1 MGQVGVEMTAGSVM
15 KRVTGG
21 TKVAD
26 ADTVSAD
33 TVAKDRRE
41 SIGLTFFWLVV
52 LAYAYFIP
60 SGLDWNTESHLY
72 PAFSIVDHH
81 TLSIDRYQAGLGD
94 KSYAR
99 GHYYSDKA
107 PGLSFLAVPVYA
119 VLRLV
124 LPSVRGH
131 KYILYKHV
139 GYYISQDMVYL
150 RYAITYLLVI
160 MPSAAMVWLLWLF
173 LARISGKEGW
183 SLLLAAVY
191 ALGTIAY
198 VYSTWFFSHQ
208 IAAVL
213 LFTSF
218 LLLFL
223 HVRGKSLDR
232 RGILFTAL
240 AGLFSGLAIISEYP
254 TAVIAGC
261 IGVYLLAVARDKV
274 RTAAVFIGGMVP
286 MAVLAVV
293 YNLQAFGKPFATG
306 YNYVNS
312 AWYHS
317 NAHGGLFG
325 LADPSSY
332 GVRAPSLYSL
342 WQITFGTYR
351 GIFLISPVLLLSVV
365 GAFFMWRRKE
375 VRPEFWLCVAV
386 VVLYFLMDA
395 SRGVDQNGWSGGSSV
410 ASRHLTPML
419 PFMIIPIVFGFRS
432 VWFRRVFALLGAVS
446 VAIVFSIVS
455 TSGLFTFTD
464 QNPLMKE
471 AFPDFFGG
479 RIGANWGATWFA
491 SYGVTRVL
499 SLIPLL
505 VVVGALAAR
514 IAWQFR
520 PAPSKLLSSDSSVRP
535 VEAR

>member
-1 MGQVGVEMTAGSVM
+1 
-15 KRVTGG
+15 
-21 TKVAD
+21 
-26 ADTVSAD
+26 
-33 TVAKDRRE
+33 
-41 SIGLTFFWLVV
+41 
-52 LAYAYFIP
+52 
-60 SGLDWNTESHLY
+60 
-72 PAFSIVDHH
+72 
-81 TLSIDRYQAGLGD
+81 
-94 KSYAR
+94 
-99 GHYYSDKA
+99 
-107 PGLSFLAVPVYA
+107 
-119 VLRLV
+119 
-124 LPSVRGH
+124 
-131 KYILYKHV
+131 
-139 GYYISQDMVYL
+139 
-150 RYAITYLLVI
+150 
-160 MPSAAMVWLLWLF
+160 
-173 LARISGKEGW
+173 
-183 SLLLAAVY
+183 VY

-208 IAAVL
+208 VAAVL

-232 RGILFTAL
+232 RGMLFTAL
-240 AGLFSGLAIISEYP
+240 AGLFSGLAVISEYP

-261 IGVYLLAVARDKV
+261 IGVYLLAVARDKLW
-274 RTAAVFIGGMVP
+274 TAIIFIGGMVP

-317 NAHGGLFG
+317 HAHGGLFG

-375 VRPEFWLCVAV
+375 VRPEFWLCVVV

-432 VWFRRVFALLGAVS
+432 VWFRRVFVVLGAVS

-520 PAPSKLLSSDSSVRP
+520 PAPSKLLPSDSSVRP
-535 VEAR
+535 VEAS

>member
-1 MGQVGVEMTAGSVM
+1 MTAGNVI
-15 KRVTGG
+15 KRVTRSRQ
-21 TKVAD
+21 KPVDD
-26 ADTVSAD
+26 ALPSETAWR
-33 TVAKDRRE
+33 DRRE

-107 PGLSFLAVPVYA
+107 PGLSFLAVPIYA
-119 VLRLV
+119 GLRLV
-124 LPSVRGH
+124 LPSVKGH
-131 KYILYKHV
+131 KYVLYKRL

-160 MPSAAMVWLLWLF
+160 MPSAALVWLLWLF
-173 LARISGKEGW
+173 LARLSGQEGW
-183 SLLLAAVY
+183 SLLLAGVY

-208 IAAVL
+208 VAAVL
-213 LFTSF
+213 LFSSF

-223 HVRGKSLDR
+223 HVRGTPLNR
-232 RGILFTAL
+232 RAGLFTAL

-254 TAVIAGC
+254 TIVIAGC
-261 IGVYLLAVARDKV
+261 IGVYLLAVTPNKIRA
-274 RTAAVFIGGMVP
+274 AAVFVAGMVP
-286 MAVLAVV
+286 MAVLAIL
-293 YNLQAFGKPFATG
+293 YNLQAFGKPFSTG

-317 NAHGGLFG
+317 HVQGGLFG
-325 LADPSSY
+325 LSSPSSY
-332 GVRAPSLYSL
+332 GVQAPSLYSL

-351 GIFLISPVLLLSVV
+351 GIFLMSPVLLLAFI
-365 GAFFMWRRKE
+365 GAYFMWRRKD

-386 VVLYFLMDA
+386 VLLYFLMDA

-419 PFMIIPIVFGFRS
+419 PFMIVPIVFGFSRS
-432 VWFRRVFALLGAVS
+432 WFRRVFVVLGAVS
-446 VAIVFSIVS
+446 VGVMFTIVS
-455 TSGLFTFTD
+455 TTGLFTFTD

-479 RIGANWGATWFA
+479 RIGANWGSTWFA
-491 SYGVTRVL
+491 SYGVTRAV

-505 VVVGALAAR
+505 LLGGMLAAR

-520 PAPSKLLSSDSSVRP
+520 PLSARRVSADGSVRP
-535 VEAR
+535 VEAS

>member
-1 MGQVGVEMTAGSVM
+1 M
-15 KRVTGG
+15 
-21 TKVAD
+21 
-26 ADTVSAD
+26 
-33 TVAKDRRE
+33 KDRRE
-41 SIGLTFFWLVV
+41 SIGLTLFWLIV

-81 TLSIDRYQAGLGD
+81 TLSIDTYQAGLGD

-119 VLRLV
+119 ALRFV
-124 LPSVRGH
+124 LPSVKGH
-131 KYILYKHV
+131 KYVLYKHY

-150 RYAITYLLVI
+150 RYAITYLLIV
-160 MPSAAMVWLLWLF
+160 MPSAALVWLLWLF
-173 LARISGKEGW
+173 LARISGREGW

-208 IAAVL
+208 LAAVL
-213 LFTSF
+213 LFSSF
-218 LLLFL
+218 LLVFL
-223 HVRGKSLDR
+223 HVRNKPLDR
-232 RGILFTAL
+232 RAALLTVL

-254 TAVIAGC
+254 TFVIAGC
-261 IGVYLLAVARDKV
+261 IGVYLLVVARDKV
-274 RTAAVFIGGMVP
+274 RSAALFIAGMVP
-286 MAVLAVV
+286 MAVLAVI
-293 YNLQAFGKPFATG
+293 YNLLAFGNALATG

-317 NAHGGLFG
+317 HAKGGLFG
-325 LADPSSY
+325 LSDPSSY
-332 GVRAPSLYSL
+332 GVQAPSLYSL

-351 GIFLISPVLLLSVV
+351 GIFLISPVLLLAIV
-365 GAFFMWRRKE
+365 GAFFMWRRKD
-375 VRPEFWLCVAV
+375 VRPEFWLCVVV

-419 PFMIIPIVFGFRS
+419 PFMIIPIVFGFQS
-432 VWFRRVFALLGAVS
+432 VWFRRVFVLLGTVS
-446 VAIVFSIVS
+446 VAIVFTIVS

-491 SYGVTRVL
+491 SYGVTRAL
-499 SLIPLL
+499 SLIPLF
-505 VVVGALAAR
+505 VIIAALAAR
-514 IAWQFR
+514 IGWQYR
-520 PAPSKLLSSDSSVRP
+520 PASAQRVSPDGSVRP
-535 VEAR
+535 VEAG

>member
-1 MGQVGVEMTAGSVM
+1 M
-15 KRVTGG
+15 KRVTGSR
-21 TKVAD
+21 KVSHED
-26 ADTVSAD
+26 MSSEETRS
-33 TVAKDRRE
+33 KERRE
-41 SIGLTFFWLVV
+41 RIGITFFWLVV

-60 SGLDWNTESHLY
+60 SSLDWNTESHLY
-72 PAFSIVDHH
+72 PTFSIVDHH
-81 TLSIDRYQAGLGD
+81 TLSIDRYQVGLGD
-94 KSYAR
+94 KSFTR

-107 PGLSFLAVPVYA
+107 PGISFLAVPIYA

-124 LPSVRGH
+124 LPSVKAH
-131 KYILYKHV
+131 KYILYRHL

-160 MPSAAMVWLLWLF
+160 MPSAALVWLLWLF

-183 SLLLAAVY
+183 SLVLAAVY
-191 ALGTIAY
+191 AFGTIAY

-213 LFTSF
+213 LFSSF

-223 HVRGKSLDR
+223 HVRGTPLDR
-232 RGILFTAL
+232 RAMLFTAL
-240 AGLFSGLAIISEYP
+240 AGLFAGLAVISEYP
-254 TAVIAGC
+254 TVIIAGC
-261 IGVYLLAVARDKV
+261 IGAYLLAVAHDRL
-274 RTAAVFIGGMVP
+274 RAAAVFIGGMAP
-286 MAVLAVV
+286 MAALAVT
-293 YNLQAFGKPFATG
+293 YNVMAFGKPFATG

-317 NAHGGLFG
+317 HVHGGLFG
-325 LADPSSY
+325 LSDPSSY
-332 GVRAPSLYSL
+332 GVQAPSLYSL

-351 GIFLISPVLLLSVV
+351 GIFLMSPVLLLAFV
-365 GAFFMWRRKE
+365 GAFFMWRRKDM
-375 VRPEFWLCVAV
+375 RPEFWLCAAV

-419 PFMIIPIVFGFRS
+419 PFMMVPIVFGFRRT
-432 VWFRRVFALLGAVS
+432 WFRRVFVVLGAVS
-446 VAIVFSIVS
+446 VAIMFTIVS

-479 RIGANWGATWFA
+479 RIGANWGATGFA
-491 SYGVTRVL
+491 SYGVTRGV

-505 VVVGALAAR
+505 LVAGALAAW
-514 IAWQFR
+514 IGWQY
-520 PAPSKLLSSDSSVRP
+520 RP
-535 VEAR
+535 VSPKQVSPDGPVRQVEAS

>member
-1 MGQVGVEMTAGSVM
+1 MATGSVL
-15 KRVTGG
+15 KRVTGSG
-21 TKVAD
+21 KATQHD
-26 ADTVSAD
+26 AVSPEA
-33 TVAKDRRE
+33 ALKDRRE
-41 SIGLTFFWLVV
+41 NIGLTLFWLVV

-81 TLSIDRYQAGLGD
+81 TLSIDAYQAGLGD

-107 PGLSFLAVPVYA
+107 PGLSFLAVPIYA
-119 VLRLV
+119 ALRLV
-124 LPSVRGH
+124 LPNVKGH
-131 KYILYKHV
+131 KYVLYKHL

-160 MPSAAMVWLLWLF
+160 MPSAALVWLLWLF
-173 LARISGKEGW
+173 LARISNQEGW
-183 SLLLAAVY
+183 SLLLAGVY

-208 IAAVL
+208 LSAVL
-213 LFTSF
+213 LFSSF
-218 LLLFL
+218 LLVFL
-223 HVRGKSLDR
+223 HVRKERLDR
-232 RGILFTAL
+232 RGLLFTVL

-254 TAVIAGC
+254 TFVIAGC
-261 IGVYLLAVARDKV
+261 IGVYLLVVAQDKL
-274 RTAAVFIGGMVP
+274 RSAAAFIGGMVP
-286 MAVLAVV
+286 MAALAVG
-293 YNLQAFGKPFATG
+293 YNLLAFGKPFATG

-312 AWYHS
+312 AFYHS
-317 NAHGGLFG
+317 NVKGGLFG
-325 LADPSSY
+325 LSDPSSY
-332 GVRAPSLYSL
+332 GVQAPSLYSL

-351 GIFLISPVLLLSVV
+351 GIFLISPVLLLAIV
-365 GAFFMWRRKE
+365 GAFFMWRRKDM
-375 VRPEFWLCVAV
+375 RPEFWLCVVV

-432 VWFRRVFALLGAVS
+432 AWFRRVFVVLGVIS
-446 VAIVFSIVS
+446 VAIVFTIVS

-464 QNPLMKE
+464 QNPLVKE

-479 RIGANWGATWFA
+479 RIGANWGSTWFA
-491 SYGVTRVL
+491 SYGITHAA

-505 VVVGALAAR
+505 VLVAGLAAR
-514 IAWQFR
+514 IGWQYR
-520 PAPSKLLSSDSSVRP
+520 PTSVQQTSPDGSVRP
-535 VEAR
+535 AEAS

>member
-1 MGQVGVEMTAGSVM
+1 M
-15 KRVTGG
+15 KRVTGSR
-21 TKVAD
+21 
-26 ADTVSAD
+26 TVSDGDASPPE
-33 TVAKDRRE
+33 TGSKDRRE
-41 SIGLTFFWLVV
+41 SIGITFFWLVV

-81 TLSIDRYQAGLGD
+81 TLAIDRYQAGLGD

-107 PGLSFLAVPVYA
+107 PGLSLLAVPVYA

-124 LPSVRGH
+124 LPSVKGH
-131 KYILYKHV
+131 QYVLYKHL

-160 MPSAAMVWLLWLF
+160 MPSAALVWLLWLF

-208 IAAVL
+208 IAATL
-213 LFTSF
+213 LFSSF
-218 LLLFL
+218 FLVFL
-223 HVRGKSLDR
+223 HVRGKPLDR
-232 RGILFTAL
+232 RGMLFTAL
-240 AGLFSGLAIISEYP
+240 AGLFAGLAIISEYP
-254 TAVIAGC
+254 TAVIAGS
-261 IGVYLLAVARDKV
+261 IGVYLLAVARDKL
-274 RTAAVFIGGMVP
+274 RTAAIFIAGAAS
-286 MAVLAVV
+286 MAVLAGT
-293 YNLQAFGKPFATG
+293 YNVLAFGKPFATG

-317 NAHGGLFG
+317 HAGGGLFG
-325 LADPSSY
+325 LSDPSSY
-332 GVRAPSLYSL
+332 GVQAPSLYSL

-351 GIFLISPVLLLSVV
+351 GIFLISPVLLLAIV
-365 GAFFMWRRKE
+365 GAFFMWRCKD
-375 VRPEFWLCVAV
+375 VRPEFWLCVVV

-410 ASRHLTPML
+410 ASRHLAPML

-432 VWFRRVFALLGAVS
+432 AWFRRVFVVLGAVS
-446 VAIVFSIVS
+446 VAIVFTIVS

-491 SYGVTRVL
+491 SYGVTHAV

-505 VVVGALAAR
+505 LAVGALAAR
-514 IAWQFR
+514 IGWQYR
-520 PAPSKLLSSDSSVRP
+520 PVSSKQISRDGAVRP
-535 VEAR
+535 VEAS

>member
-1 MGQVGVEMTAGSVM
+1 MTAASVM
-15 KRVTGG
+15 KRVTGSR
-21 TKVAD
+21 KVSDGAV
-26 ADTVSAD
+26 VSEEVA
-33 TVAKDRRE
+33 AKDRRE

-60 SGLDWNTESHLY
+60 SSLDWNTESHLY

-119 VLRLV
+119 ALRLV

-131 KYILYKHV
+131 QYILYKHL

-173 LARISGKEGW
+173 LARISGREGW

-213 LFTSF
+213 LFLSF

-223 HVRGKSLDR
+223 HVRYKPLDGR
-232 RGILFTAL
+232 TMLLTAL
-240 AGLFSGLAIISEYP
+240 AGLFAGLAIISEYP
-254 TAVIAGC
+254 TAVIVAC
-261 IGVYLLAVARDKV
+261 IGVYLLVVARD
-274 RTAAVFIGGMVP
+274 RLQTAVIFIGAMIP
-286 MAVLAVV
+286 MAALAVT
-293 YNLQAFGKPFATG
+293 YNVLAFGKPFATG

-317 NAHGGLFG
+317 HARGGLFG
-325 LADPSSY
+325 LSDPSSY
-332 GVRAPSLYSL
+332 GVQAPSLYSL

-351 GIFLISPVLLLSVV
+351 GIFLMSPVLLLAFV

-386 VVLYFLMDA
+386 VVLYFLVDA

-419 PFMIIPIVFGFRS
+419 PFMIVPIVFGFRRA
-432 VWFRRVFALLGAVS
+432 WFRRVFVVLGAIS
-446 VAIVFSIVS
+446 VGIMFTIVS

-464 QNPLMKE
+464 QNPLMNE
-471 AFPDFFGG
+471 AFPNFFGG

-491 SYGVTRVL
+491 SYGVTRAV

-505 VVVGALAAR
+505 VIVAVLTAR
-514 IAWQFR
+514 IGWHFRR
-520 PAPSKLLSSDSSVRP
+520 PASSKRLSSDGSVRQ
-535 VEAR
+535 VEAS